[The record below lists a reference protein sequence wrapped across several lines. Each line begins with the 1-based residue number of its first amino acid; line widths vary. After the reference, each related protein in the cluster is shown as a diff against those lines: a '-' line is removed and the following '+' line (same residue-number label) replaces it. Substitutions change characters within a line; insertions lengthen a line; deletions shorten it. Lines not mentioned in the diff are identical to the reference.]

1 LELTIIWPKVLVDI
15 ELMHRRWLKAGVVDS
30 LSIYHPKFMGFE
42 RALRKLR
49 GRPSDDVVSVTRVV
63 LPFPVQ
69 THVES
74 KSNLVWSDSDAKMVY
89 IDLKDIVDD

>member
-1 LELTIIWPKVLVDI
+1 VI
-15 ELMHRRWLKAGVVDS
+15 
-30 LSIYHPKFMGFE
+30 
-42 RALRKLR
+42 
-49 GRPSDDVVSVTRVV
+49 SVARVV